1 MKTSIQQQFNILLVA
16 AATGCTKLEAI
27 CASKGWSFKNT
38 SAEKAEEIKNA
49 VAKVTERR
57 SIKLRMAGKPARRS
71 SHKAKAAPR
80 FVGRL
85 ATTVKCDTVD
95 LTSQIREV
103 KAQSR
108 AKTVAVQGHLKA
120 LEVATKATSKLKEVK
135 SKTVGWS
142 ESLLRAMSGFAQ
154 AVDAVATAKAAI

>member
-1 MKTSIQQQFNILLVA
+1 MKTSIQKQFDILLVA
-16 AATGCTKLEAI
+16 AQTGCSKLEAI
-27 CASKGWSFKNT
+27 AASKGWNFKT
-38 SAEKAEEIKNA
+38 LSAEKVEEIKTA
-49 VAKVTERR
+49 VAEVTAKRTSLVRAVKGRR
-57 SIKLRMAGKPARRS
+57 PGR
-71 SHKAKAAPR
+71 KAKTFPR

-85 ATTVKCDTVD
+85 VVAVKTTTVD

-108 AKTVAVQGHLKA
+108 AKTVAVQGYLKA
-120 LEVATKATSKLKEVK
+120 LEVATKAASKVREVK